1 MGATALAIIGLPETL
16 NLPLV
21 QEAMGL
27 WAAAG
32 DRPPVVPLA
41 VRQVLQDPTCL
52 AGVHAAWIHSANVPP
67 ASVSDLLEVLQDRH
81 VPFMLTPAASGE
93 DFPRDGS
100 QAFSAAAG
108 VAVCLPAAAPST
120 ALAMLR
126 GCWAQAGTVRALA
139 REVQMLQIQHR
150 GLCEQIDKIDQ
161 ELRLASQMQREFLP
175 SQVPALHGVDFA
187 ALFRPA
193 TYVSGD
199 IYDIVP
205 LDGRHVA
212 FFLADAVGHGVPAAM
227 MTVFIA
233 QCLRTVALNW
243 PTTGLPPSRLPGA
256 AMAELNQQMIR
267 QQSSKVRTATAC
279 FGLVDCQPHGDSQ
292 SQAGSGGGSRR
303 LWFARAGHPSAIV
316 LRTDGQEQMLEPD
329 GGLLGVFEDAE
340 FEVQEVALWPGD
352 RLLVHSDGFEIAF
365 RGLPAAA
372 HDRIVNADY
381 AREFADLVDGPVDAA
396 MQRLA
401 QKLDQ
406 QVGSLNQ
413 LDDLTAILIGAGC
426 GPRLAVPL
434 AASRT
439 A

>member
-1 MGATALAIIGLPETL
+1 MGATALAIIGPPPAL
-16 NLPLV
+16 NEPLV
-21 QEAMGL
+21 QGTLDL
-27 WAAAG
+27 WASAG
-32 DRPPVVPLA
+32 DRPPIVPLA
-41 VRQVLQDPTCL
+41 PRQIHDDSACL
-52 AGVHAAWIHSANVPP
+52 AGVHAAWIHSADLSPASLTDLLDLLQERHLPILLTPP
-67 ASVSDLLEVLQDRH
+67 AVAPASEVARDERAGIALC
-81 VPFMLTPAASGE
+81 PPTAS
-93 DFPRDGS
+93 
-100 QAFSAAAG
+100 
-108 VAVCLPAAAPST
+108 PST

-126 GCWAQAGTVRALA
+126 VCWVHAACVRGLA
-139 REVQMLQIQHR
+139 YEVKMLQIQHR
-150 GLCEQIDKIDQ
+150 SLCEQIDKIDQ

-175 SQVPALHGVDFA
+175 SQFPAVYGVDFA

-233 QCLRTVALNW
+233 QCLRTMALNW
-243 PTTGLPPSRLPGA
+243 PATGLPPSKLPGA

-279 FGLVDCQPHGDSQ
+279 FGLIDCQPGASGDG
-292 SQAGSGGGSRR
+292 ATGGTCEGGARQ

-316 LRTDGQEQMLEPD
+316 LRTHGEEQMLEPD
-329 GGLLGVFEDAE
+329 GGLLGVFEDGE
-340 FEVQEVALWPGD
+340 FEVQEVSLRPGD

-365 RGLPAAA
+365 RGLPTAA
-372 HDRIVNADY
+372 HDRIANPDY

-396 MQRLA
+396 LQRLA

-413 LDDLTAILIGAGC
+413 LDDLTAILIGTGC
-426 GPRLAVPL
+426 GLRAEVPAAASL
-434 AASRT
+434 AA
-439 A
+439 